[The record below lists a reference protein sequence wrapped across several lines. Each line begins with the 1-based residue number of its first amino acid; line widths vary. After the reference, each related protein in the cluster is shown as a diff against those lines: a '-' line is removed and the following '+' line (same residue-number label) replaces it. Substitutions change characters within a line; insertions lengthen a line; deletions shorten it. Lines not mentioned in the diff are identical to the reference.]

1 MEIFQRYRTF
11 LEENEK
17 EEKFV
22 QKRENCI
29 QDNGQDEGK
38 WG

>member
-1 MEIFQRYRTF
+1 MKIFQGYRTF

-22 QKRENCI
+22 QKGENCI
-29 QDNGQDEGK
+29 LDNGQDEGK
-38 WG
+38 WE

>member
-1 MEIFQRYRTF
+1 MKIFQGYRTF
-11 LEENEK
+11 LEESEK

-38 WG
+38 WE